1 MWLAPTQET
10 GRDKTDTIFIYW
22 PIRHTVAVREEVMFA
37 GDRIIPPRTMR
48 TDMLQKLHIAHQGM
62 QRTKALARKHWYWPG
77 MTRDIEQMVETYG
90 TCQQFQPRNQKEPL
104 ISHNIPEHPWLKV
117 EADIFEIKG
126 HFC

>member
-62 QRTKALARKHWYWPG
+62 QRTKALAR
-77 MTRDIEQMVETYG
+77 
-90 TCQQFQPRNQKEPL
+90 
-104 ISHNIPEHPWLKV
+104 
-117 EADIFEIKG
+117 
-126 HFC
+126 